1 MSSWY
6 TIYRWASAAIFGF
19 GFVPLA
25 GYSLIDADARKRL
38 ADRLGIYRI
47 ARSDGC
53 CPRIWLH
60 AASMGEVT
68 VAESIIAAIRSKL
81 PEAQIV
87 LSAMTPHGFRH
98 GVARMPADVDLI
110 QAPLDVAP
118 LLSHALNDIRPDL
131 LVLLETEIWPNWIM
145 ETARRKIPI
154 AMVNGRISSRSI
166 GRYRLLRPLMAEIL
180 PKIGWFS
187 MIHEADAERIASIG
201 APAERIVV
209 NGNAKFDMLCRRAD
223 PGRIRTIRASFG
235 VDGDDPVFLAGSLRG
250 RESVRILDVYRLLK
264 ERLPELRLILAPRH
278 LQRIGEI
285 VSALHE
291 RKMPFVLKTRLASSS
306 GTAFGGWDVLV
317 LDTMGELFDAYALAD
332 VVFCGGSLV
341 PKGGQ
346 NIMEPASWGKP
357 VLYGP
362 HMEDFQDAR
371 LVLERE
377 GGGGAVRDDQ
387 ELYRQVL
394 RLLQF
399 PDEALRM
406 GQKARTALVRHEGA
420 SERHAEG
427 LLGMLGHATCNQ
439 KRFLRQHQSNGKY

>member
-6 TIYRWASAAIFGF
+6 TIYRWASAAIFGI

-25 GYSLIDADARKRL
+25 GYSLIHPDARRRL

-47 ARSDGC
+47 VRSGGC
-53 CPRIWLH
+53 RPRIWLH

-68 VAESIIAAIRSKL
+68 VAESIIGAIRSKL

-118 LLSHALNDIRPDL
+118 FLAHALNDIRPDL

-145 ETARRKIPI
+145 ETSRRKIPI

-166 GRYRLLRPLMAEIL
+166 GRYRLLRPLMTEIL

-201 APAERIVV
+201 APVERIAV
-209 NGNAKFDMLCRRAD
+209 NGNAKFDMLYRRAD
-223 PGRIRTIRASFG
+223 PGRIGNIRASFG
-235 VDGDDPVFLAGSLRG
+235 LDGAGPIFLGGSLRG
-250 RESVRILDVYRLLK
+250 LESVRILDVYRRLK

-278 LQRIGEI
+278 LHRIGEI
-285 VSALHE
+285 VSALNE
-291 RKMPFVLKTRLASSS
+291 RKLPFVLKTRMASSS
-306 GTAFGGWDVLV
+306 GTLVGRWEVLV

-362 HMEDFQDAR
+362 NMEDFQDAR
-371 LVLERE
+371 LLLEQ
-377 GGGGAVRDDQ
+377 GGGGLAVRDDQ
-387 ELYRQVL
+387 ELYRHAL
-394 RLLQF
+394 RLLDF
-399 PDEALRM
+399 PEEARRM
-406 GQKARTALVRHEGA
+406 GIKARMALMLHEGA

-427 LLGMLGHATCNQ
+427 LLAMLNHATCNQ
-439 KRFLRQHQSNGKY
+439 KRFSRQHQSNGQH

>member
-1 MSSWY
+1 LSSWY
-6 TIYRWASAAIFGF
+6 TLYRWASAALFGF

-25 GYSLIDADARKRL
+25 GYSLIDPDARKRL
-38 ADRLGIYRI
+38 ADRLGIYRMV
-47 ARSDGC
+47 RSDDRS
-53 CPRIWLH
+53 PRIWLH
-60 AASMGEVT
+60 AASMGEVM
-68 VAESIIAAIRSKL
+68 VAESIIGAIRSKL

-87 LSAMTPHGFRH
+87 LSAMTPHGFHH
-98 GVARMPADVDLI
+98 GMARMPADVDLI

-118 LLSHALNDIRPDL
+118 LLAHALNDIRPDL
-131 LVLLETEIWPNWIM
+131 LVLLETEIWPNWIV

-187 MIHEADAERIASIG
+187 MIHEADADRIASIG
-201 APAERIVV
+201 APADRIVV
-209 NGNAKFDMLCRRAD
+209 NGNAKYDMLCQRAD
-223 PGRIRTIRASFG
+223 PGRIGTIRASFG
-235 VDGDDPVFLAGSLRG
+235 VDGTDPIFLGGSLRG
-250 RESVRILDVYRLLK
+250 REPVRLLDVFGLLK
-264 ERLPELRLILAPRH
+264 ERVPELRMILAPRH
-278 LQRIGEI
+278 LHRIGEI
-285 VSALHE
+285 VSALNE

-362 HMEDFQDAR
+362 NMEDFQDAR
-371 LVLERE
+371 LLLERE
-377 GGGGAVRDDQ
+377 GGGLAVRDDQ
-387 ELYRQVL
+387 ELLRHVL
-394 RLLQF
+394 RLLRF
-399 PDEALRM
+399 PEEAWRM
-406 GQKARTALVRHEGA
+406 GKRARMALMRHEGA
-420 SERHAEG
+420 SHRHAQG
-427 LLGMLGHATCNQ
+427 LLAMLNPATGNQ
-439 KRFLRQHQSNGKY
+439 ERFSRQHSSNEQN